1 MLNEKEDLINVGG
14 LEEEKSNFGIQ
25 TKISNS
31 IFEETKAELAL
42 VKTKNYKDINY
53 QGLHYL
59 MRALTDVL
67 ILVEDQATLFNSI

>member
-14 LEEEKSNFGIQ
+14 LEEEKSNFGIEL
-25 TKISNS
+25 KISNS
-31 IFEETKAELAL
+31 IFEEMKAELSL
-42 VKTKNYKDINY
+42 VKTKNFKDLNY

-67 ILVEDQATLFNSI
+67 ILIQDQVTLFDLI